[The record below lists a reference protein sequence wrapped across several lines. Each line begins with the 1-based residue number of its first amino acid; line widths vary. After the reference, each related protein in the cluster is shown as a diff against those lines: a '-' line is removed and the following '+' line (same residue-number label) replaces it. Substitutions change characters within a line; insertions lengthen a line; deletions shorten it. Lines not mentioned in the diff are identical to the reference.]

1 MATSSPPT
9 APPPAYERVATVV
22 ARTGLSRTFV
32 YDAIA
37 GGRIPSVKAGRS
49 VLIPAGA
56 VEEYLEHETNT
67 QRPSVT
73 GRAA

>member
-1 MATSSPPT
+1 MAATPT
-9 APPPAYERVATVV
+9 PSAPTYERVANVV

-37 GGRIPSVKAGRS
+37 GGRIPSVRAGRS
-49 VLIPAGA
+49 VLIPAGS
-56 VEEYLEHETNT
+56 VESFLQSETDK

-73 GRAA
+73 GRAT